1 MDKLS
6 TWAEMGVGWCGR
18 NGLQARE
25 ADVEMTGMGII
36 SSPCFGQAPV
46 ILLVII
52 AFRHYLAQRD
62 CPSSYR
68 ADTLGIC
75 AIITL
80 ECVFKQSNIWRH
92 SD

>member
-1 MDKLS
+1 M
-6 TWAEMGVGWCGR
+6 EVG
-18 NGLQARE
+18 E

-36 SSPCFGQAPV
+36 SQV
-46 ILLVII
+46 LLWSEPVII
-52 AFRHYLAQRD
+52 AFHHYQAQQD

-68 ADTLGIC
+68 ADTLEIC

-80 ECVFKQSNIWRH
+80 ECVFKQSNTWRH